1 MSKAVESLNNEKELT
16 SIQDTQRTANRT
28 RDEHVDTVEK
38 YHYVQST
45 VDQFLVRHFTYLV
58 QI

>member
-1 MSKAVESLNNEKELT
+1 MLKAVESLNNEQELT
-16 SIQDTQRTANRT
+16 SIQETQRKANYT
-28 RDEHVDTVEK
+28 REEHVDTVEK

-58 QI
+58 QT